1 MTSPH
6 KPVKMAT
13 LSRRCGKGVWELLI
27 YAADHGW
34 QISLTHGGHLRFTKP
49 GRGPVFTSSTPSDRR
64 AYLNALAMLRRADRS
79 APLQLTAD
87 EEATLGQAE
96 AGWQRAMRGP
106 LSTWERVDLEF
117 EGRDQAPMCL

>member
-1 MTSPH
+1 MTRQP

-87 EEATLGQAE
+87 EEEKLSQAE
-96 AGWQRAMRGP
+96 AEWQQRKP
-106 LSTWERVDLEF
+106 LSAWERVDLEF

>member
-1 MTSPH
+1 MTRQP

-13 LSRRCGKGVWELLI
+13 LSRRCGKGVGELLI

-34 QISLTHGGHLRFTKP
+34 QISLTQGGHLRFTKP
-49 GRGPVFTSSTPSDRR
+49 GHGPVFTSSTPSDRR

-87 EEATLGQAE
+87 EEAALGQAE
-96 AGWQRAMRGP
+96 AGWQRAMRDP
-106 LSTWERVDLEF
+106 QSTWERVDLEF
-117 EGRDQAPMCL
+117 EGSGQAPMCL

>member
-1 MTSPH
+1 MTGQH
-6 KPVKMAT
+6 NPVKMAT

-49 GRGPVFTSSTPSDRR
+49 GRGPVFTSSTPSDHR
-64 AYLNALAMLRRADRS
+64 AYLNALTMLRRADRS

-87 EEATLGQAE
+87 DEEKLSQAE
-96 AGWQRAMRGP
+96 AAWRQRKA
-106 LSTWERVDLEF
+106 LSAWERVDLEF
-117 EGRDQAPMCL
+117 EGRDAPMCL

>member
-1 MTSPH
+1 MTRQP

-64 AYLNALAMLRRADRS
+64 AYLNALAMLRRADRA

-87 EEATLGQAE
+87 EEEKLSQAE
-96 AGWQRAMRGP
+96 AAWRQREP
-106 LSTWERVDLEF
+106 LSAWERRGEWLD
-117 EGRDQAPMCL
+117 

>member
-1 MTSPH
+1 MTSHH
-6 KPVKMAT
+6 KPVEMAS

-34 QISLTHGGHLRFTKP
+34 QISLTRGGHLRLTKP
-49 GRGPVFTSSTPSDRR
+49 GRGPVFTSSTPSDHR

-87 EEATLGQAE
+87 DEAKLARAE
-96 AGWQRAMRGP
+96 ARWQGAMREP
-106 LSTWERVDLEF
+106 LSAWERVDLEF